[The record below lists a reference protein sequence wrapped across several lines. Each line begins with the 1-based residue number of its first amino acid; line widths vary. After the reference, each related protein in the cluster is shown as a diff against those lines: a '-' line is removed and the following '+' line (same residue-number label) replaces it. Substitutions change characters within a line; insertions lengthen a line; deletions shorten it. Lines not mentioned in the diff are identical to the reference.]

1 MNGFEFDLKLL
12 GPLVNRLVAELSTV
26 HGWWAAL
33 AAFACLGI
41 GFVASNAIEAK
52 LEARG
57 KGVFAASWAR
67 RVAWPLI
74 ALLLMLVARAALQRF
89 VPVSLLSVGIA
100 LMFSLAAVRT
110 VVLVLRQTFRQ
121 APWIATFERTISSVI
136 WGLVALHVLDLLPVL
151 IETLESIW
159 IPLGKSKLTAMQL
172 ITGLFTVAVAT
183 VIALWVSK
191 ALDSRLAATQG
202 IDVGARTV
210 IGRIAKPLLLV
221 LALLI
226 ALPMVG
232 IDLTTLSVF
241 GGALGVGVGFGMQK
255 IAANYVSGFIILL
268 DKSIEPGRMIR
279 VATWRGT
286 VADIRTR
293 YTVLRGMDGVDSIV
307 PNEMLVSSVVE
318 SETFTNTT
326 TRVAVQVG
334 VAYASDVERAM
345 AVIVEAAAEQP
356 RVLKE
361 PAPMAFLVAFADSSI
376 NLEVGF
382 WIDDPKNG
390 TLGLRS
396 DVNRAILRKF
406 REAGI
411 EIPFPQREVTVKAGD
426 ATGPRSLAEPMLR
439 PAASAP
445 ARVAPGAAAGA
456 KHDSALDG
464 PDPGG

>member
-41 GFVASNAIEAK
+41 AFVASNAIEAK

-241 GGALGVGVGFGMQK
+241 GGAVGVGLGFGLQK
-255 IAANYVSGFIILL
+255 IASNYVSGFIILL
-268 DKSIEPGRMIR
+268 DNSIRLGNVIS
-279 VATWRGT
+279 VGNDRGEVT
-286 VADIRTR
+286 RITTR
-293 YTVLRGMDGVDSIV
+293 YTVLKDVTGVESLV
-307 PNEMLVSSVVE
+307 PNELLVGSVVRNE
-318 SETFTNTT
+318 SYSNPQV
-326 TRVAVQVG
+326 RQALPVQI
-334 VAYASDVERAM
+334 AYQSDLEKAM
-345 AVIVEAAAEQP
+345 AIMVAAAAAQP
-356 RVLKE
+356 RVLAS
-361 PAPMAFLVAFADSSI
+361 PAPTGLLVGFADSGI
-376 NLEVGF
+376 NLEVAFWVADPEKGF
-382 WIDDPKNG
+382 AA
-390 TLGLRS
+390 LRS
-396 DVNRAILRKF
+396 DINLAIWHAF
-406 REAGI
+406 REAGV
-411 EIPFPQREVTVKAGD
+411 EIPYPQREV
-426 ATGPRSLAEPMLR
+426 
-439 PAASAP
+439 
-445 ARVAPGAAAGA
+445 RVR
-456 KHDSALDG
+456 KEDG
-464 PDPGG
+464 LV